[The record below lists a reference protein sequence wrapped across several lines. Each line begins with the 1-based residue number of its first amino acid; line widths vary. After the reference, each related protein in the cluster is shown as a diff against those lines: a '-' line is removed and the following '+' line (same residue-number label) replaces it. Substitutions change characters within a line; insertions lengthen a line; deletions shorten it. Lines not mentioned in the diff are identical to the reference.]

1 LFRLVYTA
9 STKLKYITQTLAKI
23 NDEGTFEFSLHGVRA
38 WIMSPDKT
46 SLAVLEM
53 PSLSFDEFSVEEEMR
68 VVLRTD
74 ELNKIV
80 RRATRN
86 DDIILK
92 YNVEEQA
99 LEVELSDRKLG
110 FSRSFLVPITSMGAE
125 EFRSLKLEPTARFS
139 ILIDDFKTLIQDVK
153 VVGDFAEFEASG
165 DTVTVRSRAEEKE
178 YEWVLRLAEEKE
190 YEWVLRLGEALLS
203 VEVDEESRSTYSRQ
217 VLEIA
222 TKPVGASESVKVSFS
237 SDYPMKIE
245 FAFPNGERLELYI
258 APSLG

>member
-178 YEWVLRLAEEKE
+178 YEWVLRL
-190 YEWVLRLGEALLS
+190 GEALLS

>member
-1 LFRLVYTA
+1 MFRLVYTA

-23 NDEGTFEFSLHGVRA
+23 NDEGTFEFGLNGVRA

-53 PSLSFDEFSVEEEMR
+53 PSLSFDEYSVEEEMR

-86 DDIILK
+86 DDVILK
-92 YNVEEQA
+92 YSVEEQA
-99 LEVELSDRKLG
+99 LEVELRDRKLG
-110 FSRSFLVPITSMGAE
+110 FSRSFLVPISSMGAE
-125 EFRSLKLEPTARFS
+125 EIRSLKLEPTARFS
-139 ILIDDFKTLIQDVK
+139 ILTDDFKTVIQDVK

-165 DTVTVRSRAEEKE
+165 DTLTVRSQAEERE
-178 YEWVLRLAEEKE
+178 YEWVMRP
-190 YEWVLRLGEALLS
+190 GDALLS
-203 VEVDEESRSTYSRQ
+203 IEVDEEARSTYSRQ

-222 TKPVGASESVKVSFS
+222 TKPVGASEAVKVSFA

-245 FAFPNGERLELYI
+245 FTFPNGERLELYI